1 MRRNPAHDARNAA
14 ILRALALGLWALVL
28 LRSCVDGRLDLLLRR
43 SFHPLVALSG
53 VVLLL
58 LALLQARW
66 AFGSAAE
73 APSGRPPQTRPPKTR
88 PPQTRPPKTGPLA
101 AAPRAAASQDELPA
115 RSRRRNPA
123 ERRDGWTAL
132 ATALLA
138 ALLLALPPNPSFADL
153 AAQRPPDEGSAG
165 ELSFVLPPAQRS
177 LTDWVRLLRSQPD
190 PALFD
195 GDPVRISGF
204 VLPMPNQPP
213 QLARLLVRCCLADAT
228 PVGLPVR
235 WPAGRP
241 PPEADQWLAIEG
253 RMALEPGPSGASL
266 VVVPSTVRSIARP
279 RYPLEP

>member
-1 MRRNPAHDARNAA
+1 MGRNPAHDARNAA

-28 LRSCVDGRLDLLLRR
+28 LRSCFDGRLDLLLRR

-66 AFGSAAE
+66 ALGSAAE
-73 APSGRPPQTRPPKTR
+73 APSGRPPKTG
-88 PPQTRPPKTGPLA
+88 PPKTGPLA
-101 AAPRAAASQDELPA
+101 AAPRATASQDELPA
-115 RSRRRNPA
+115 RSRRLNPA

-241 PPEADQWLAIEG
+241 APEADQWLAIEG

>member
-1 MRRNPAHDARNAA
+1 MVRNPAHDARNAA
-14 ILRALALGLWALVL
+14 ILRAIALGLWALVL

-73 APSGRPPQTRPPKTR
+73 ATAGR

-101 AAPRAAASQDELPA
+101 AAPRATASQDEVSA
-115 RSRRRNPA
+115 RSRRLNPA

-241 PPEADQWLAIEG
+241 APEADQWLAIEG

>member
-1 MRRNPAHDARNAA
+1 MVRNPAHDARNAA

-66 AFGSAAE
+66 AFGSANGAT
-73 APSGRPPQTRPPKTR
+73 AGR

-101 AAPRAAASQDELPA
+101 AAPRATASQDELPA
-115 RSRRRNPA
+115 RSRRLNPA

>member
-1 MRRNPAHDARNAA
+1 MVRNPAHDARNAA

-73 APSGRPPQTRPPKTR
+73 APSGRPPQTRPPKT
-88 PPQTRPPKTGPLA
+88 GPLA
-101 AAPRAAASQDELPA
+101 AAPRATASQDELSA
-115 RSRRRNPA
+115 RSRRLNPA

>member
-1 MRRNPAHDARNAA
+1 MVRNPAHDARNAA

-73 APSGRPPQTRPPKTR
+73 APSGRPPQTRPPKT
-88 PPQTRPPKTGPLA
+88 GPLA
-101 AAPRAAASQDELPA
+101 AAPRATASQDEVPA
-115 RSRRRNPA
+115 RSRRLNPA

-253 RMALEPGPSGASL
+253 RMALEPGPSGVSL

>member
-1 MRRNPAHDARNAA
+1 M
-14 ILRALALGLWALVL
+14 
-28 LRSCVDGRLDLLLRR
+28 
-43 SFHPLVALSG
+43 
-53 VVLLL
+53 
-58 LALLQARW
+58 
-66 AFGSAAE
+66 
-73 APSGRPPQTRPPKTR
+73 
-88 PPQTRPPKTGPLA
+88 
-101 AAPRAAASQDELPA
+101 
-115 RSRRRNPA
+115 
-123 ERRDGWTAL
+123 
-132 ATALLA
+132 
-138 ALLLALPPNPSFADL
+138 
-153 AAQRPPDEGSAG
+153 
-165 ELSFVLPPAQRS
+165 LPPAQRS

-241 PPEADQWLAIEG
+241 PPKADQWLAIEG

>member
-1 MRRNPAHDARNAA
+1 MVRNPAHDARNAA

-73 APSGRPPQTRPPKTR
+73 APSGG

-101 AAPRAAASQDELPA
+101 AAPRATASQDEVPA
-115 RSRRRNPA
+115 RSRRLNPA

-228 PVGLPVR
+228 PVGLPVH
-235 WPAGRP
+235 WPAGGP

>member
-1 MRRNPAHDARNAA
+1 MVRNPAHDARNAA

-73 APSGRPPQTRPPKTR
+73 APSGRPPQTKPPGS
-88 PPQTRPPKTGPLA
+88 GPLA
-101 AAPRAAASQDELPA
+101 AAPRATASQDELPA
-115 RSRRRNPA
+115 RSRRLNPA

-132 ATALLA
+132 ATARLA

>member
-1 MRRNPAHDARNAA
+1 MVRNPAHDARNAA
-14 ILRALALGLWALVL
+14 ILRALALGLWSLVL

-73 APSGRPPQTRPPKTR
+73 ATAGR

-101 AAPRAAASQDELPA
+101 AAPRATASQDEVSA
-115 RSRRRNPA
+115 RSRRLNPA

-153 AAQRPPDEGSAG
+153 AAQRPRDEGSAG

-204 VLPMPNQPP
+204 VLPTPNQPP

-235 WPAGRP
+235 WPAGGP

-266 VVVPSTVRSIARP
+266 VVVPNTVRSIARP

>member
-1 MRRNPAHDARNAA
+1 MVRNPAHDARNAA

-73 APSGRPPQTRPPKTR
+73 APSGRPPQTRPPKT
-88 PPQTRPPKTGPLA
+88 GPLA
-101 AAPRAAASQDELPA
+101 AAPRATASQDEVPA
-115 RSRRRNPA
+115 RSRRLNPA

-153 AAQRPPDEGSAG
+153 AAQRPSDEGSAG

>member
-1 MRRNPAHDARNAA
+1 MVRNPAHDARNAA

-73 APSGRPPQTRPPKTR
+73 ATAGR

-101 AAPRAAASQDELPA
+101 AAPRATASQDEVSA
-115 RSRRRNPA
+115 RSRRLNPA

-153 AAQRPPDEGSAG
+153 AAQRPRDEGSAG

-204 VLPMPNQPP
+204 VLPTPNQPP

-235 WPAGRP
+235 WPAGGP

>member
-1 MRRNPAHDARNAA
+1 MVRNPAHDARNAA

-28 LRSCVDGRLDLLLRR
+28 LRSGVDGRLDLLLRR
-43 SFHPLVALSG
+43 GFHPLVALSG

-73 APSGRPPQTRPPKTR
+73 ATAGRPPQTRPP
-88 PPQTRPPKTGPLA
+88 QTRPPGSGSQA
-101 AAPRAAASQDELPA
+101 AEPRATASRDKVPA
-115 RSRRRNPA
+115 LSRRRNPA
-123 ERRDGWTAL
+123 ERRDRWTAL

-165 ELSFVLPPAQRS
+165 EFSFVLPPAQRS

-235 WPAGRP
+235 WPAGSP

-253 RMALEPGPSGASL
+253 RMALEPGPSGAAL
-266 VVVPSTVRSIARP
+266 VVGPSRIRSIARP

>member
-1 MRRNPAHDARNAA
+1 MVRNPAHDARNAA

-73 APSGRPPQTRPPKTR
+73 APSGRPPQTRPPKT
-88 PPQTRPPKTGPLA
+88 GPLA
-101 AAPRAAASQDELPA
+101 AAPRATASQDELPA
-115 RSRRRNPA
+115 RSRRLNPA
-123 ERRDGWTAL
+123 DRRDGWTAL